1 MKGLT
6 KQKKQ
11 QLLLVGLITAAALAA
26 VWLSLISTQ
35 QNTLSEIAVK
45 KAEAS
50 KKLEAMGFEI
60 QKADVVESRL
70 TETSQK
76 LGKLEEG
83 MASGDLYSWTI
94 NTLRQFKLPYKL
106 DIPHFSQIDGPKDY
120 NQMLNFPY
128 KQASISVGGSA
139 EFLEFGRFV
148 ADFENQFPHMRIL
161 NLTLE
166 HDAGTSSEGEK
177 LNFKMDILTLVKPSG
192 S

>member
-60 QKADVVESRL
+60 QKADVVEDRKSTRL
-70 TETSQK
+70 
-76 LGKLEEG
+76 
-83 MASGDLYSWTI
+83 
-94 NTLRQFKLPYKL
+94 N
-106 DIPHFSQIDGPKDY
+106 
-120 NQMLNFPY
+120 
-128 KQASISVGGSA
+128 
-139 EFLEFGRFV
+139 
-148 ADFENQFPHMRIL
+148 
-161 NLTLE
+161 
-166 HDAGTSSEGEK
+166 SSH
-177 LNFKMDILTLVKPSG
+177 
-192 S
+192 